1 MGRPTKPTRP
11 RGILTLRGQGL
22 PPLFMP
28 VGFAPSEEGIE
39 GFIVA
44 GATATAAKEGVRLFG
59 QTSKPTRN
67 TANPFD
73 FTVPTESGDQH
84 LDLLEVAPLSYVDG
98 SHEKGPGPYYQGELA
113 DRVWS
118 GIQGKASKYGPAP
131 AAIHLLIYPTDWRLH
146 FSDGTLQL
154 IALRL
159 AKRRHPFSTVVYY
172 APDDA
177 GWGDLRIVHPIRAKP
192 DDIVTFDEG
201 TARAVLVEPVALQ

>member
-1 MGRPTKPTRP
+1 MGRPTKPTGL
-11 RGILTLRGQGL
+11 RGILMQRGQGL

-28 VGFAPSEEGIE
+28 LGFASSGEGIE

-59 QTSKPTRN
+59 QTARPVRD
-67 TANPFD
+67 TASSFD
-73 FTVPTESGDQH
+73 FTVPTESGDQY
-84 LDLLEVAPLSYVDG
+84 LDLIEVAPLSYIDG
-98 SHEKGPGPYYQGELA
+98 SHEKGPGPYYQGEMA

-118 GIQGKASKYGPAP
+118 EIQRKASKCGPVI
-131 AAIHLLIYPTDWRLH
+131 AAIHLLIYPTDWRFH

-177 GWGDLRIVHPIRAKP
+177 GWGDLRVVHPIRAKP

-201 TARAVLVEPVALQ
+201 TARAVLVDPPR

>member
-1 MGRPTKPTRP
+1 MGRATKPTGP
-11 RGILTLRGQGL
+11 RGILALRGQGL

-28 VGFAPSEEGIE
+28 VGFATTEEGIE
-39 GFIVA
+39 GFIIA

-59 QTSKPTRN
+59 QTSRPIRS

-73 FTVPTESGDQH
+73 FTVPTESGDQY
-84 LDLLEVAPLSYVDG
+84 LDLLEAAPLSYVEG
-98 SHEKGPGPYYQGELA
+98 SHEKGPGPYYQGEMA

-118 GIQGKASKYGPAP
+118 EIQRKASKYAP
-131 AAIHLLIYPTDWRLH
+131 IIAAIHLLIFPTDWRLH

-177 GWGDLRIVHPIRAKP
+177 GWGDLRVVHPIRAKP
-192 DDIVTFDEG
+192 DDIVTFDEAAVRG
-201 TARAVLVEPVALQ
+201 VAVLPPG

>member
-1 MGRPTKPTRP
+1 
-11 RGILTLRGQGL
+11 
-22 PPLFMP
+22 MP

>member
-1 MGRPTKPTRP
+1 MSEKRTGP

-22 PPLFMP
+22 APLFMP
-28 VGFAPSEEGIE
+28 VGSPSSAEGIQ
-39 GFIVA
+39 GFIVE
-44 GATATAAKEGVRLFG
+44 GATATAAKEGVQLFG
-59 QTSKPTRN
+59 QTSRPVRN

-73 FTVPTESGDQH
+73 FTVPTESGDQY

-98 SHEKGPGPYYQGELA
+98 SHDKGPAPYYQGELA

-118 GIQGKASKYGPAP
+118 EIQRKALKYGPP
-131 AAIHLLIYPTDWRLH
+131 LGAIHLLVFPTDWRLH
-146 FSDGTLQL
+146 VSNGTLQL
-154 IALRL
+154 MAVFL

-177 GWGDLRIVHPIRAKP
+177 GWGDLRVVHPIRAKP

-201 TARAVLVEPVALQ
+201 AVRGVVVLPLD